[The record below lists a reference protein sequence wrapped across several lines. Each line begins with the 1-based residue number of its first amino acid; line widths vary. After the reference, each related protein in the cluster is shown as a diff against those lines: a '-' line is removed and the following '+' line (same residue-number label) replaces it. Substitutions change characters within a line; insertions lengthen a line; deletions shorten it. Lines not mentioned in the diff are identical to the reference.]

1 MLCHAANVERY
12 IEVQL
17 VVYLYFDISL
27 GERAESSGCNRKL
40 IGSGRQRQ
48 YPVRTVRGRNGFL
61 LQIGM
66 HICGYDVSARH
77 DTLSA
82 VAHYTQNRSGYIRTQ
97 KIRDDEYY
105 ESE

>member
-1 MLCHAANVERY
+1 MLGHAANVECY

-27 GERAESSGCNRKL
+27 GERPETSGYDRKL

-77 DTLSA
+77 DTVSA

-97 KIRDDEYY
+97 KTLAERCY
-105 ESE
+105 ES